1 MSLALEIDGLT
12 KTFHLGFLGALRP
25 FRKVADALQMKGIAY
40 RVDAVRGISLNVE
53 QGEIF
58 GFLGPN
64 GAGKTTTIKMLMG
77 LIHPS
82 AGGARIFGQ
91 SIGHIQTRERIGF
104 LPEHPYFYEHLKP
117 IEFLEYYARLF
128 PMTARERKQRA
139 QALIDRVG
147 LNHAVDR
154 PLRKYSKGMIQRV
167 GLAQA
172 LINDPDLVILDEPM
186 SGLDPMG
193 RKDVRDIILELSER
207 GKTIFFSSHILQD
220 VEMLC
225 SRVSIL
231 VDGQIRREGQ
241 LSSLLSEG
249 QTEVEV
255 TLADI
260 EEADIEHLSPFA
272 KRVQKV
278 GQTYSFATADQ
289 GRANALIAAG
299 MAVQG
304 TVVRV
309 VPVARSLES
318 VFVEQAASEAHS

>member
-1 MSLALEIDGLT
+1 
-12 KTFHLGFLGALRP
+12 
-25 FRKVADALQMKGIAY
+25 
-40 RVDAVRGISLNVE
+40 
-53 QGEIF
+53 
-58 GFLGPN
+58 
-64 GAGKTTTIKMLMG
+64 
-77 LIHPS
+77 
-82 AGGARIFGQ
+82 
-91 SIGHIQTRERIGF
+91 
-104 LPEHPYFYEHLKP
+104 
-117 IEFLEYYARLF
+117 
-128 PMTARERKQRA
+128 
-139 QALIDRVG
+139 
-147 LNHAVDR
+147 
-154 PLRKYSKGMIQRV
+154 
-167 GLAQA
+167 
-172 LINDPDLVILDEPM
+172 
-186 SGLDPMG
+186 MG